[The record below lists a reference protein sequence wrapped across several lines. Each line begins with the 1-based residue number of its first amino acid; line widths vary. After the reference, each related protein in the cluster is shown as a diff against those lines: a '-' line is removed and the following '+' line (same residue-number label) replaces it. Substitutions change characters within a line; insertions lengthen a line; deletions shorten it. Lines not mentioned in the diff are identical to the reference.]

1 MDAYSVLVQPLLT
14 EKSNEKREADNK
26 YTFLVKQTAKKGDIK
41 SAIEKLFAVNVTA
54 INTIL
59 TRGKVKR
66 RGNRQFLSEKKKK
79 AIVSIVAGQKISLFE
94 DQ

>member
-14 EKSNEKREADNK
+14 EKSNEKRETENK
-26 YTFLVKQTAKKGDIK
+26 YTFLVKQAAKKGEIK
-41 SAIEKLFAVNVTA
+41 SAIEKLFEVNVTA
-54 INTIL
+54 INTML

-66 RGNRQFLSEKKKK
+66 RGNRQFLAEKKKK
-79 AIVSIVAGQKISLFE
+79 AVVTIAAGQKISIFE